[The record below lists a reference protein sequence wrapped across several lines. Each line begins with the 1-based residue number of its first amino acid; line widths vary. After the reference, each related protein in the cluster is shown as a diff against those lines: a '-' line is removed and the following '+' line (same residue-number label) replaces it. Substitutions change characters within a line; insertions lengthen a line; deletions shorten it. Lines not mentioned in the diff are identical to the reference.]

1 MCILDVSGKNNK
13 TGGICKMKKDKK
25 IKKMALRVVER
36 IIRNEAE
43 KAMGGDDGPFCIGV
57 THQPKRPKRKED

>member
-1 MCILDVSGKNNK
+1 
-13 TGGICKMKKDKK
+13 MKKDKK

-36 IIRNEAE
+36 IIRNKAE